1 MRANI
6 TKNTLSTANQPGM
19 LFGLK
24 STYPHKP
31 MQIFKEITQH
41 ISAQMHQQT
50 LCLGRQSGGTILGFI
65 LGLLVGLVISLG
77 VAVYVTKVPIPFLN
91 KSVSRTAEQDA
102 AEEKK
107 NKDWD
112 PNAPL
117 YNKGGN
123 KSSVA
128 QGAGTGASAG
138 AGGSGPGAGI
148 NSALDQRTD
157 SASTQDKPTASATDL
172 IGEFIRSKTESAQSA
187 NSTAIAQSDKTS
199 SANNASPALTDP
211 FSYYVQVGA
220 FRSNDEAETQRAKL
234 AMQGYD
240 PRISDKDQGGKTVY
254 RVRIGPLTSKEEAE
268 KIQTKLA
275 TLKVEAAIVR
285 VQR

>member
-6 TKNTLSTANQPGM
+6 TKNTLPTANKQGM

-24 STYPHKP
+24 STFPPKTKQISKEMTQPIADQMPHL
-31 MQIFKEITQH
+31 T
-41 ISAQMHQQT
+41 SLA
-50 LCLGRQSGGTILGFI
+50 GRQSGGTILGFI
-65 LGLLVGLVISLG
+65 LGLLVGLWISLG

-123 KSSVA
+123 KSSAA
-128 QGAGTGASAG
+128 QGTGIGASDRAGTTS
-138 AGGSGPGAGI
+138 SGAGI
-148 NSALDQRTD
+148 NSALDQISD
-157 SASTQDKPTASATDL
+157 STSTQEKPAAFATDL
-172 IGEFIRSKTESAQSA
+172 IGEFIRSKTEPQQSTNTSA
-187 NSTAIAQSDKTS
+187 TAQNDKTS
-199 SANNASPALTDP
+199 SANNVSSALTDP

-254 RVRIGPLTSKEEAE
+254 RVRIGPLSSKEEAE

-275 TLKVEAAIVR
+275 LLKMEAAIVR